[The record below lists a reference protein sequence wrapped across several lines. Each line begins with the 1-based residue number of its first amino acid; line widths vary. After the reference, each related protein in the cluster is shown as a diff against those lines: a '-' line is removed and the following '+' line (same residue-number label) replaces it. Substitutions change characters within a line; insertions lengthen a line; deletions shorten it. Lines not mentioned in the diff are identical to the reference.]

1 MKIENR
7 IEHLRTVEQQQK
19 EYRTSNENAK
29 RREKGTKEIF
39 ETIMTGNFPQINVMI
54 PDCRSRKLRECQ
66 VWYV

>member
-7 IEHLRTVEQQQK
+7 IERLRTVEQQQK

-39 ETIMTGNFPQINVMI
+39 ETIMTGNFPQINVRQQNTD
-54 PDCRSRKLRECQ
+54 PGSSVHTE
-66 VWYV
+66 